1 MVASIQVTVPA
12 TGNRISIPSGLFIN
26 NQFVPSQE
34 TITIVHRSADL
45 LLNYLMCVPDCTS
58 FLGRFCKAAAREAFK
73 TSLTLIPGL
82 VLPLARTH
90 SLGNNFYTSLNL
102 SFDYPHHKA
111 WRRTMFI
118 VSHDA
123 SVEGFGEWRILISTR
138 ADRNIREAKK
148 KDSKLF
154 RIIMKKIRELS
165 NGHFSDDNQKRYR
178 HSNLRSEDDAGHTF
192 GPACLARAREIHH
205 VLSAPSNK
213 PVPGILADQDV
224 AHVFHLSPAEQEI
237 VKHSGSC
244 YVLGR
249 SGTGWDLMNDSLEE
263 KIPRPRQVFVTQ
275 SRVLAEKVEE
285 YYAKLS
291 KSCAAAQRT
300 AEDSTK
306 MASKSTFHC
315 SSHLIN
321 FADYLRP
328 IYSQPGFTPSH
339 ELWVV

>member
-1 MVASIQVTVPA
+1 MIVRGGKMGWQNVGSAVHHSPPSRRLPTPTPIITNFSATVSLYLSRLGSRAAATQCVLYEYDSFNFLTHRIRTSRSFVSTYPILRAMVASIQVTVPA

-45 LLNYLMCVPDCTS
+45 LLVSLSPFPHYTSIYASFNLPLGQNYLMCVPDCTS

-154 RIIMKKIRELS
+154 RIIMKKIR
-165 NGHFSDDNQKRYR
+165 
-178 HSNLRSEDDAGHTF
+178 
-192 GPACLARAREIHH
+192 
-205 VLSAPSNK
+205 
-213 PVPGILADQDV
+213 
-224 AHVFHLSPAEQEI
+224 
-237 VKHSGSC
+237 
-244 YVLGR
+244 
-249 SGTGWDLMNDSLEE
+249 
-263 KIPRPRQVFVTQ
+263 
-275 SRVLAEKVEE
+275 
-285 YYAKLS
+285 
-291 KSCAAAQRT
+291 
-300 AEDSTK
+300 
-306 MASKSTFHC
+306 
-315 SSHLIN
+315 
-321 FADYLRP
+321 
-328 IYSQPGFTPSH
+328 
-339 ELWVV
+339 